1 MSLTNRTR
9 PVVMQFTRLVNTWKA
24 YDRLGH
30 NVEGEHLTA
39 GEMQT
44 IKVVAEFPELNTTE
58 LADELGVTKGAIS
71 QAITKLVERNLLVRY
86 RESDDERNT
95 FTRLTKK
102 GTRIYEKH
110 TKMYEKDI
118 RAFDAL
124 LKEADPGQVDFMLE
138 FVSKVED
145 FFRQQLTEPN
155 R

>member
-1 MSLTNRTR
+1 
-9 PVVMQFTRLVNTWKA
+9 MQLTRLVNVWKA

-30 NVEGEHLTA
+30 EVAGEHLTA

-44 IKVVAEFPELNTTE
+44 IKVAAEFPELNTTE
-58 LADELGVTKGAIS
+58 LAEELGVTKGAIS
-71 QAITKLVERNLLVRY
+71 QAISKLVDRGLLERY

-102 GTRIYEKH
+102 GARIYDKH
-110 TKMYEKDI
+110 SQSYEKDI

-124 LKEADPGQVDFMLE
+124 LKEADPSHVDFMLE
-138 FVSKVED
+138 FVSKVEG
-145 FFRQQLTEPN
+145 FFRQQLTGTD